1 MTKVATVTTQ
11 NATGTAR
18 GKYDRVSFSL
28 TVEGRGTTGPR
39 AKKEAQN
46 IITNNIHTA
55 LEKLETPV
63 FDIASS
69 KTSFSI
75 NPTYVDAGIFKNKG
89 KKIGGYKTV
98 FTLHLETSQVDKASQ
113 IQDVLTSIEGVR
125 VDSPKFILEP
135 PSRRKLQDLAVK
147 AAIKVVKDR
156 FRNECEILDLDLE
169 DFEIEDWTADYFD
182 VSAQSNVVSVTNGRP
197 DTRDITSGARVW
209 FSSELVQSGQAAV
222 QARVRVGFRRKVGM
236 LVGYSP

>member
-28 TVEGRGTTGPR
+28 TVEGRGTTGPQ
-39 AKKEAQN
+39 AKKEAQS
-46 IITNNIHTA
+46 IITNNVHTA
-55 LEKLETPV
+55 LEKLETPT

-69 KTSFSI
+69 KTSFSVH
-75 NPTYVDAGIFKNKG
+75 PTYVDAGIFKNKG
-89 KKIGGYKTV
+89 KKLAGYKTV
-98 FTLHLETSQVDKASQ
+98 YTLYLETSQVDMASK

-125 VDSPKFILEP
+125 VDSPNFILEP

-147 AAIKVVKDR
+147 AAFKVVKDR
-156 FRNECEILDLDLE
+156 FKNECEILDLGLD
-169 DFEIEDWTADYFD
+169 DFEIETWTADYFD

-222 QARVRVGFRRKVGM
+222 QARVKVSFRRRVLELQM
-236 LVGYSP
+236 A